1 MCKWLKDEICVNGD
15 CPAVADFCPVV
26 NHPGVCRYE
35 EMDENKIE
43 CWQCQYIDKETF
55 KKSVEERYCKP
66 CKAEGKDYN
75 GCLCRACW
83 VDDMLDEV
91 ECFKTADVAPVAHG
105 RWEVSTDEWFETD
118 VYTCSKCRES
128 YVLVEG
134 TPKENLW
141 HYCPNCGAKMDIK
154 DGGNNDAESI
164 D

>member
-1 MCKWLKDEICVNGD
+1 MKFKVMN
-15 CPAVADFCPVV
+15 VDF
-26 NHPGVCRYE
+26 N
-35 EMDENKIE
+35 NKIE
-43 CWQCQYIDKETF
+43 CWQCQYIDKEAF

-91 ECFKTADVAPVAHG
+91 ECFQTADVAPVVHG

-141 HYCPNCGAKMDIK
+141 HYCPNCGAQMHEDDFCSYGECREGK
-154 DGGNNDAESI
+154 DEK
-164 D
+164 